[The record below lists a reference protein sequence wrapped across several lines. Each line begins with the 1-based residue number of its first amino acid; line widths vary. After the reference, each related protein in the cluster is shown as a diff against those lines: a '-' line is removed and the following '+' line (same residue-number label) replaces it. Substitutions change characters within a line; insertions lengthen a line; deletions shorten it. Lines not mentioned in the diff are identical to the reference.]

1 MGDWRSPRDP
11 DMHTWSVIRLT
22 ILRHLWTSPIR
33 ALVTVTGVAIGVATF
48 TAIQATNESVLRSF
62 TRAIDLVAGRAMLE
76 ISGGE
81 LGIDERLL
89 PLVQRVDGVSA
100 AAPIVQTVAPVAD
113 SPGEALLLM
122 GVDLFAEDPFR
133 EYRLADGDRPPG
145 IEELLSPDA
154 IFVTTAFAEA
164 HGLRKGGS
172 LTLLVGPR
180 RQRFSIKG
188 LLAPQG
194 LALAFDGNIA
204 ILDIAAAQ
212 VAFGKIGRLDRIDLV
227 THEQVPLDEIRLR
240 LAKLLPPH
248 LTVQRPDRRGH
259 QVEKMLRAFRLNL
272 TALSAIALLVSLFL
286 VYNAVSLS
294 VLERRRQIGIL
305 RSLGLTRG
313 GVAALFAA
321 EGMTLGILGSLLGVG
336 GGLLLGRVLLR
347 SVSQTVST
355 LYAYLQVEEIEV
367 SPVVLLTAL
376 GLGSAGA
383 LLASLAPAYAAS
395 RIAPTEAIQVGSYE
409 RTWMRR
415 SRLVVLGGLLL
426 LVASFLLTRPGPVA
440 GAPLFGYL
448 SLACLIFGVACFTPQ
463 LLRLTG
469 AGIHILCG
477 GRRAPLLTL
486 AAGNLSSQVGRNAV
500 AVAAMMTAIAMLV
513 GLTLMIGSFR
523 RTVELWV
530 EQTIRADLI
539 VSPAARFVKGSQA
552 RLPDSFIEGVAR
564 ISGIAAL
571 DPFIGTR
578 VTLLGQEG
586 LLAAG
591 ELEVVARYGKLLF
604 RSGESAAILRR
615 AKEEDGVIVSES
627 LALSRRLTEGDR
639 IPLDLPSGRL
649 EPTIVGVFY
658 DYSTDGGKVVMDRG
672 LWTRLEGARGSD
684 ILAIYLEPGADEAAV
699 RQQLLTI
706 AGEENAIVLN
716 SNRALKVRVLE
727 IFDHTFVVARA
738 LELIAILVGILGI
751 FNVLWASV
759 LSRRREIG
767 VLRSVGATR
776 AQLVRIVLEEA
787 GLLGL
792 LAELLG
798 LLAGI
803 ALSFILIYV
812 INKQSFGWTIQF
824 QFSWGIVVK
833 SSLIALGA
841 ALLAGYLPARRAA
854 RLNSAA
860 AVGYEG

>member
-1 MGDWRSPRDP
+1 
-11 DMHTWSVIRLT
+11 MHSWSVIRLT
-22 ILRHLWTSPIR
+22 ILRHLWTSPVR
-33 ALVTVTGVAIGVATF
+33 VLVTVTGIAIGVAAF

-62 TRAIDLVAGRAMLE
+62 TRAIDLVAGRATLE

-81 LGIDERLL
+81 PGIDERLL
-89 PLVQRVDGVSA
+89 PAVQRVDGVSA
-100 AAPIVQTVAPVAD
+100 AAPIIQTVASVAD
-113 SPGEALLLM
+113 RPGEALLLM
-122 GVDLFAEDPFR
+122 GVDLFAEDPLR
-133 EYRLADGDRPPG
+133 EYRLADGDRPPRM
-145 IEELLSPDA
+145 EELLSPDA
-154 IFVTTAFAEA
+154 IFVTTVFAEA
-164 HGLRKGGS
+164 HGLRKGRS

-194 LALAFDGNIA
+194 PARAFDGNIA

-212 VAFGKIGRLDRIDLV
+212 VAFDKIGRLDRIDLV
-227 THEQVPLDEIRLR
+227 MDERIPPDEVRARLTT
-240 LAKLLPPH
+240 LLPPY

-305 RSLGLTRG
+305 RSLGLTRA
-313 GVAALFAA
+313 GVAALFAG
-321 EGMTLGILGSLLGVG
+321 EGIALGLLGSLLGIG
-336 GGLLLGRVLLR
+336 GGLLLGGALLQ
-347 SVSQTVST
+347 SVSRTVST
-355 LYAYLQVEEIEV
+355 LYAYLRVEEIEA
-367 SPVVLLTAL
+367 SPGLLLTAL

-383 LLASLAPAYAAS
+383 LLASITPAYAAS
-395 RIAPTEAIQVGSYE
+395 RIAPRDAMHLGSFE

-415 SRLVVLGGLLL
+415 SPLALLCGLLL
-426 LVASFLLTRPGPVA
+426 LTASFLLTRPGPVG

-448 SLACLIFGVACFTPQ
+448 SLACLIFGIACFTPQ
-463 LLRLTG
+463 LLRVAG
-469 AGIHILCG
+469 AGIHSLCG

-486 AAGNLSSQVGRNAV
+486 AAGNLSSQVGRSAV

-530 EQTIRADLI
+530 EQTIRADI
-539 VSPAARFVKGSQA
+539 MVSPAARFVKGSQA
-552 RLPDSFIEGVAR
+552 RLSDTFIEGAAR
-564 ISGIAAL
+564 IPGIAAI
-571 DPFIGTR
+571 DPFIGQR
-578 VTLLGQEG
+578 IELLGQEG

-591 ELEVVARYGKLLF
+591 DFEVVARYGKLLF
-604 RSGESAAILRR
+604 RKGESATILQR
-615 AKEEDGVIVSES
+615 AKADGGVIISES
-627 LALSRRLTEGDR
+627 LALSRGLTEGNR
-639 IPLDLPSGRL
+639 LALFLPSGQV
-649 EPTIVGVFY
+649 EFPIVGVFY
-658 DYSTDGGKVVMDRG
+658 DYSTDGGKVVMDRS
-672 LWTRLEGARGSD
+672 LWTKTGGGYGAD
-684 ILAIYLEPGADEAAV
+684 ILAIYLQPGADEAVV
-699 RQQLLTI
+699 RRQLLAI
-706 AGEENAIVLN
+706 AGEDGAIALN
-716 SNRALKVRVLE
+716 SNRTLKARVLE
-727 IFDHTFVVARA
+727 IFDNTFAVARA
-738 LELIAILVGILGI
+738 LELIAILVGVLGI

-759 LSRRREIG
+759 MSRRREIG

-803 ALSFILIYV
+803 ALALILIHV

-824 QFSWGIVVK
+824 QFSWWVVIT
-833 SSLIALGA
+833 SSIIALSA
-841 ALLAGYLPARRAA
+841 ALLAGYLPARHAA
-854 RLNSAA
+854 RLNIASAVA
-860 AVGYEG
+860 YEG

>member
-1 MGDWRSPRDP
+1 
-11 DMHTWSVIRLT
+11 MHTWSVMRLT

-33 ALVTVTGVAIGVATF
+33 ALVTVTGVAIGIATF
-48 TAIQATNESVLRSF
+48 TAIQTTNESVLRSF
-62 TRAIDLVAGRAMLE
+62 TRAIDLVAGRTTLE

-81 LGIDERLL
+81 LGVDERLL
-89 PLVQRVDGVSA
+89 PAAQRLDGVSA
-100 AAPIVQTVAPVAD
+100 AAPIVQTVAAVAD
-113 SPGEALLLM
+113 QPGEALVLI

-133 EYRLADGDRPPG
+133 EYRLVANDRPPQM
-145 IEELLSPDA
+145 EELLSPNA
-154 IFVTTAFAEA
+154 IFVTAAFAET
-164 HGLRKGGS
+164 HGLQKGGH
-172 LTLLVGPR
+172 LTLLVGSR
-180 RQRFSIKG
+180 RQRFNIKG

-194 LALAFDGNIA
+194 PAMAFDGNIA

-212 VAFGKIGRLDRIDLV
+212 EAFGKIGRLDRIDLV
-227 THEQVPLDEIRLR
+227 TDERVPLDEIRAR
-240 LAKLLPPH
+240 LANALPPY

-313 GVAALFAA
+313 ALAALFAA
-321 EGMTLGILGSLLGVG
+321 EGAAFGLLGSLLGVG
-336 GGLLLGRVLLR
+336 GGLLLGRVLL
-347 SVSQTVST
+347 QTVSRT
-355 LYAYLQVEEIEV
+355 VSVLYTYLRVEEIEV
-367 SPVVLLTAL
+367 SPVLLLTTL
-376 GLGSAGA
+376 GLGSVGA
-383 LLASLAPAYAAS
+383 LLASLAPAFAAS
-395 RIAPTEAIQVGSYE
+395 RIAPKDAMQIGSFQ

-415 SRLVVLGGLLL
+415 SLLALLCGLLL
-426 LVASFLLTRPGPVA
+426 LTASFLLTHPGPVS
-440 GAPLFGYL
+440 GTPLFGYL

-469 AGIHILCG
+469 VGIHALCG

-486 AAGNLSSQVGRNAV
+486 AAGNLSSQVGRSAV

-539 VSPAARFVKGSQA
+539 VSPAARFVRGSQA
-552 RLPDSFIEGVAR
+552 RLSDAFIERAVR
-564 ISGIAAL
+564 IPGIAAL

-578 VTLLGQEG
+578 VELLGQDG

-591 ELEVVARYGKLLF
+591 DFQVVAQHGKLLF
-604 RSGESAAILRR
+604 RKGESAAVLQR
-615 AKEEDGVIVSES
+615 AKADDGVIISES
-627 LALSRRLTEGDR
+627 LALSRGLTEGNR
-639 IPLDLPSGRL
+639 LPLVLPSGL
-649 EPTIVGVFY
+649 VELPIVGVFY

-672 LWTRLEGARGSD
+672 LWARMGGEYGAD
-684 ILAIYLEPGADEAAV
+684 ILAIYLQPNTDEAAV
-699 RQQLLTI
+699 RRQLLAI
-706 AGEENAIVLN
+706 AGEDGAIVIH
-716 SNRALKVRVLE
+716 SNRALKARVLE
-727 IFDHTFVVARA
+727 IFDNTFAIARA

-776 AQLVRIVLEEA
+776 AQLVRIVLGEA

-792 LAELLG
+792 WAELLG

-803 ALSFILIYV
+803 ALSLILIYV

-824 QFSWGIVVK
+824 QFSWWVVLK
-833 SSLIALGA
+833 SSIIALGA

-854 RLNSAA
+854 RLSIAA
-860 AVGYEG
+860 AVAYEE

>member
-1 MGDWRSPRDP
+1 
-11 DMHTWSVIRLT
+11 MHTWSVMRLT
-22 ILRHLWTSPIR
+22 IIRHLWTSPIR
-33 ALVTVTGVAIGVATF
+33 VLITVTGVAIGVATF

-62 TRAIDLVAGRAMLE
+62 TRAIDLVAGRTTLE

-81 LGIDERLL
+81 LGVDEWLL
-89 PLVQRVDGVSA
+89 PLVQRVDGVWA
-100 AAPIVQTVAPVAD
+100 AAPIIHTVAAVAD
-113 SPGEALLLM
+113 QPGEALLLI

-133 EYRLADGDRPPG
+133 EYRLADSDRPPQM
-145 IEELLSPDA
+145 EELLSPDA
-154 IFVTTAFAEA
+154 IFVTRAFAEA
-164 HGLRKGGS
+164 HGLQKGGR
-172 LTLLVGPR
+172 LTLLVGSK
-180 RQRFSIKG
+180 RQHFNIKG
-188 LLAPQG
+188 LLASQG
-194 LALAFDGNIA
+194 PAMAFDGNIA

-212 VAFGKIGRLDRIDLV
+212 EAFEKIGRLDRIDLV
-227 THEQVPLDEIRLR
+227 TDERVSSEEIRAR
-240 LAKLLPPH
+240 LATTLPTH

-305 RSLGLTRG
+305 RSLGLTR
-313 GVAALFAA
+313 AATAAFFAA
-321 EGMTLGILGSLLGVG
+321 EGMALGLLGSLLGVA
-336 GGLLLGRVLLR
+336 GGLLLGRALL
-347 SVSQTVST
+347 QTVSRT
-355 LYAYLQVEEIEV
+355 VSVLYAYLRVEEIEL
-367 SPVVLLTAL
+367 SPVLLFIAL
-376 GLGSAGA
+376 GLGSVGA

-395 RIAPTEAIQVGSYE
+395 QITPKDAMQIGSFE
-409 RTWMRR
+409 RNWMRR
-415 SRLVVLGGLLL
+415 SLLALLCGLLL
-426 LVASFLLTRPGPVA
+426 LTASFLLTRPGPVG

-448 SLACLIFGVACFTPQ
+448 SLACLIFGVACFTPR
-463 LLRLTG
+463 LLHVTG
-469 AGIHILCG
+469 AGIHTLCG

-486 AAGNLSSQVGRNAV
+486 AAGNLSSQVGRSAV

-530 EQTIRADLI
+530 EQTIRADIL
-539 VSPAARFVKGSQA
+539 VSPVARFVKGSQA
-552 RLPDSFIEGVAR
+552 RLSDTFIEGATR
-564 ISGIAAL
+564 IPDIAAL

-578 VTLLGQEG
+578 VELLGQEG
-586 LLAAG
+586 LLASG
-591 ELEVVARYGKLLF
+591 DFEVVARYGKLLF
-604 RSGESAAILRR
+604 RRGESAVVLQR
-615 AKEEDGVIVSES
+615 AKAEDGVIISES
-627 LALSRRLTEGDR
+627 LALSRGLTEGDR
-639 IPLDLPSGRL
+639 LPLNLPSGRVDL
-649 EPTIVGVFY
+649 LVVGVFY

-672 LWTRLEGARGSD
+672 LWERIGGEHGAD
-684 ILAIYLEPGADEAAV
+684 ILAIYLQPHADEAAV
-699 RQQLLTI
+699 RRQLLAM
-706 AGEENAIVLN
+706 AGEDGAIALN
-716 SNRALKVRVLE
+716 SNRALKARVLE
-727 IFDHTFVVARA
+727 IFDNTFAVAHA

-776 AQLVRIVLEEA
+776 AQLVRIILGEA

-803 ALSFILIYV
+803 ALSFILIHV

-824 QFSWGIVVK
+824 QFSWWVVIK

-841 ALLAGYLPARRAA
+841 ALLAGYLPARLAA
-854 RLNSAA
+854 RLNIAS

>member
-1 MGDWRSPRDP
+1 M
-11 DMHTWSVIRLT
+11 RLT
-22 ILRHLWTSPIR
+22 ILRHLWTSPVR
-33 ALVTVTGVAIGVATF
+33 VLVTVTGVAIGIATF
-48 TAIQATNESVLRSF
+48 TAIQTTNESVLRSF
-62 TRAIDLVAGRAMLE
+62 TRAIDLVAGRATLE

-81 LGIDERLL
+81 LGVDERLL
-89 PLVQRVDGVSA
+89 PAVQRLDGVSA
-100 AAPIVQTVAPVAD
+100 AAPIIQTVAAVAD
-113 SPGEALLLM
+113 QPGEALVLI

-133 EYRLADGDRPPG
+133 EYRLVASDRPPQ
-145 IEELLSPDA
+145 IEELLSPNV
-154 IFVTTAFAEA
+154 IFVTAAFAEA
-164 HGLRKGGS
+164 HGLQKGGH
-172 LTLLVGPR
+172 LTLLVGSR
-180 RQRFSIKG
+180 RQRFNIKG

-194 LALAFDGNIA
+194 PARAFDGNIA

-212 VAFGKIGRLDRIDLV
+212 EAFGKIGRLDRIDLV
-227 THEQVPLDEIRLR
+227 TDERVPLDEIRAR
-240 LAKLLPPH
+240 LANVLPTY

-313 GVAALFAA
+313 ALAALFAA
-321 EGMTLGILGSLLGVG
+321 EGAALGLLGSLLGAG
-336 GGLLLGRVLLR
+336 GGLLLGRALLQT
-347 SVSQTVST
+347 VSRTVST
-355 LYAYLQVEEIEV
+355 LYTYLRVEEIEV
-367 SPVVLLTAL
+367 SPVLLLTTL
-376 GLGSAGA
+376 GLGSVGA

-395 RIAPTEAIQVGSYE
+395 RIAPKDAMQIGSFQ

-415 SRLVVLGGLLL
+415 SLLALLCGLLL
-426 LVASFLLTRPGPVA
+426 LTASFLLTHPGPVS
-440 GAPLFGYL
+440 GTPLFGYL
-448 SLACLIFGVACFTPQ
+448 SLACLVFGVACFTPQ

-469 AGIHILCG
+469 VGIHALCG
-477 GRRAPLLTL
+477 GSRAPLLTL
-486 AAGNLSSQVGRNAV
+486 AASNLSSQVGRSAV

-552 RLPDSFIEGVAR
+552 RLPNSLIEGAAR
-564 ISGIAAL
+564 IPGIAAL

-578 VTLLGQEG
+578 VELLGQDG

-591 ELEVVARYGKLLF
+591 DFEVLARYGRLLF
-604 RSGESAAILRR
+604 RKGESAAVLQHART
-615 AKEEDGVIVSES
+615 DGGVIISES
-627 LALSRRLTEGDR
+627 LALSRGLTEGNR
-639 IPLDLPSGRL
+639 LPLVLPSGRVEL
-649 EPTIVGVFY
+649 PIVGVFY

-672 LWTRLEGARGSD
+672 LWARMGGEYGAD
-684 ILAIYLEPGADEAAV
+684 ILAIYLQPGADEAAV
-699 RQQLLTI
+699 RRQLLAI
-706 AGEENAIVLN
+706 AGEDGAIVLH
-716 SNRALKVRVLE
+716 SNRALKARVLE
-727 IFDHTFVVARA
+727 IFDNTFAIARA

-776 AQLVRIVLEEA
+776 AQLLRIVLGEA

-792 LAELLG
+792 WAELLG

-803 ALSFILIYV
+803 ALSLILIHV

-824 QFSWGIVVK
+824 QFSWWVVLK
-833 SSLIALGA
+833 SSIITLGA
-841 ALLAGYLPARRAA
+841 ALLAGYLPARQAA
-854 RLNSAA
+854 RLNIAA
-860 AVGYEG
+860 AVAYEG

>member
-1 MGDWRSPRDP
+1 
-11 DMHTWSVIRLT
+11 MHTWSVMRLT
-22 ILRHLWTSPIR
+22 ILRHLRTSPIR
-33 ALVTVTGVAIGVATF
+33 VLVTVAGVAIGVATF
-48 TAIQATNESVLRSF
+48 TAIQTTNESVLSSF
-62 TRAIDLVAGRAMLE
+62 TRAIDLVAGRTTLE

-81 LGIDERLL
+81 LGIDERFL
-89 PLVQRVDGVSA
+89 PAIQRVEGVSA
-100 AAPIVQTVAPVAD
+100 AAPIIHTVAAVAD
-113 SPGEALLLM
+113 RPGDALLLM

-133 EYRLADGDRPPG
+133 EYRLADGDRPPAM
-145 IEELLSPDA
+145 EELLSPDA
-154 IFVTTAFAEA
+154 IFVTTAFART
-164 HGLRKGGS
+164 HGLRKGES
-172 LTLLVGPR
+172 LTLLVGLR
-180 RQRFSIKG
+180 RQRFSVKG

-194 LALAFDGNIA
+194 PARAFDGNIA

-212 VAFGKIGRLDRIDLV
+212 VAFGKLGRLDRIDLV
-227 THEQVPLDEIRLR
+227 THEPVPLDEIRAH
-240 LAKLLPPH
+240 LATLLPPH
-248 LTVQRPDRRGH
+248 LTIQRPDRRGY

-321 EGMTLGILGSLLGVG
+321 EGMTLGLLGSLLGVG
-336 GGLLLGRVLLR
+336 GGLLLGRALLQG
-347 SVSQTVST
+347 VSKTVST

-376 GLGSAGA
+376 GLGSVGA

-395 RIAPTEAIQVGSYE
+395 RIAPKDAIQVGSFE

-415 SRLVVLGGLLL
+415 SRLAMLGGLLL

-469 AGIHILCG
+469 AGIHSLCG
-477 GRRAPLLTL
+477 GRRAPLLAL
-486 AAGNLSSQVGRNAV
+486 AAGNLSSQVGRSAV

-523 RTVELWV
+523 RTVELWI

-539 VSPAARFVKGSQA
+539 VSPAARFVKGSHA
-552 RLPDSFIEGVAR
+552 RLSHTFIEGAAR

-571 DPFIGTR
+571 DPFIGKR
-578 VTLLGQEG
+578 VELLGQEG

-591 ELEVVARYGKLLF
+591 DFEVGARYGRLLF
-604 RSGESAAILRR
+604 RRGESAAILRR
-615 AKEEDGVIVSES
+615 AKNEDGVIISES
-627 LALSRRLTEGDR
+627 LALSRGLAEGDQ
-639 IPLDLPSGRL
+639 IPLYLPSGRVDL
-649 EPTIVGVFY
+649 SVAGVFY
-658 DYSTDGGKVVMDRG
+658 DYSTDGGKVVMDRS
-672 LWTRLEGARGSD
+672 LWTKMEGEHGAD
-684 ILAIYLEPGADEAAV
+684 ILAIYLQPGADEAAI
-699 RQQLLTI
+699 RRQLLVI
-706 AGEENAIVLN
+706 AGEDGAIALN
-716 SNRALKVRVLE
+716 SNRALRVRVLE
-727 IFDHTFVVARA
+727 IFDNTFAVARA

-776 AQLVRIVLEEA
+776 AQLVRIILGEA

-803 ALSFILIYV
+803 ALSFILIHV

-824 QFSWGIVVK
+824 QFSWWIVVK
-833 SSLIALGA
+833 SSIIALGA

-854 RLNSAA
+854 RLNIAE
-860 AVGYEG
+860 AVAYEG

>member
-1 MGDWRSPRDP
+1 MGP
-11 DMHTWSVIRLT
+11 DVHTWSIIRLT
-22 ILRHLWTSPIR
+22 ILRHLWTSPVR
-33 ALVTVTGVAIGVATF
+33 MLVTITGVAIGVATF
-48 TAIQATNESVLRSF
+48 TAIQVTNESVLRSF
-62 TRAIDLVAGRAMLE
+62 TRAIDLVAGRATLE

-89 PLVQRVDGVSA
+89 PTVQRVDGVSA
-100 AAPIVQTVAPVAD
+100 AAPIMQAVASVAD
-113 SPGEALLLM
+113 QHGEALLLM

-145 IEELLSPDA
+145 MEELLSPNA
-154 IFVTTAFAEA
+154 IFVTAAFAEA
-164 HGLRKGGS
+164 HGLQKGGT

-188 LLAPQG
+188 LLTSQG
-194 LALAFDGNIA
+194 PARAFDGNIA

-227 THEQVPLDEIRLR
+227 TDERVPLDEIRAR
-240 LAKLLPPH
+240 LADVLPPH

-313 GVAALFAA
+313 AVAALFTA
-321 EGMTLGILGSLLGVG
+321 EGMALGLMGSLLGVG
-336 GGLLLGRVLLR
+336 GGLLLGRALLQT
-347 SVSQTVST
+347 VSQTVSS
-355 LYAYLQVEEIEV
+355 LYAFLRVEEIEV
-367 SPVVLLTAL
+367 SPVLLLTAL

-395 RIAPTEAIQVGSYE
+395 RIAPKDAMQIGSSE
-409 RTWMRR
+409 RTWVRR
-415 SRLVVLGGLLL
+415 SPLILLCGLLL
-426 LVASFLLTRPGPVA
+426 LTVSFLLTRPGPIG

-463 LLRLTG
+463 LLRCIG
-469 AGIHILCG
+469 SGIHALCG
-477 GRRAPLLTL
+477 GKRAPLLTL
-486 AAGNLSSQVGRNAV
+486 AAGNLSSQVGRSAV

-552 RLPDSFIEGVAR
+552 RLPGFFIEGAAR
-564 ISGIAAL
+564 IPGIAAL
-571 DPFIGTR
+571 DPFIGQR
-578 VTLLGQEG
+578 VELLGQQG

-591 ELEVVARYGKLLF
+591 DFEVVAGYGRLLF
-604 RSGESAAILRR
+604 RKGESAIVLKH
-615 AKEEDGVIVSES
+615 AKAEGGVIISES
-627 LALSRRLTEGDR
+627 LALSRGLTEGDR
-639 IPLDLPSGRL
+639 LPLFLPSGRVEL
-649 EPTIVGVFY
+649 PIAGVFY
-658 DYSTDGGKVVMDRG
+658 DYSTDGGKVVMDRT
-672 LWTRLEGARGSD
+672 LWAKLLGEPGAD
-684 ILAIYLEPGADEAAV
+684 ILAIYLQPGADLAAV
-699 RQQLLTI
+699 RRQLLTI
-706 AGEENAIVLN
+706 AGEGSAIALN
-716 SNRALKVRVLE
+716 SNQALRARVLVV
-727 IFDHTFVVARA
+727 FDNTFAVARA
-738 LELIAILVGILGI
+738 LELIAILVGVLGI

-776 AQLVRIVLEEA
+776 AQLLRIVLGEA

-792 LAELLG
+792 LADLLG

-803 ALSFILIYV
+803 ALSLILIYV

-824 QFSWGIVVK
+824 QFSWWVVLK
-833 SSLIALGA
+833 SSIIALGT
-841 ALLAGYLPARRAA
+841 ALLAGYLPARQAA
-854 RLNSAA
+854 HLNIAA
-860 AVGYEG
+860 AVAYEG

>member
-1 MGDWRSPRDP
+1 
-11 DMHTWSVIRLT
+11 MHTWSVMRLT

-33 ALVTVTGVAIGVATF
+33 VLVTVTGVAIGIATF
-48 TAIQATNESVLRSF
+48 TAIQTTNESVLRSF
-62 TRAIDLVAGRAMLE
+62 TRAIDLVAGRATLE

-81 LGIDERLL
+81 LGVDERLL
-89 PLVQRVDGVSA
+89 PAVQRLDGVSA
-100 AAPIVQTVAPVAD
+100 AAPIIQTVAAVAD
-113 SPGEALLLM
+113 QPGEALLLI

-133 EYRLADGDRPPG
+133 EYRLVTSDRRPQM
-145 IEELLSPDA
+145 EELLSPGV
-154 IFVTTAFAEA
+154 IFVTAAFAEA
-164 HGLRKGGS
+164 HGLQKGGH
-172 LTLLVGPR
+172 LTLLVGSR
-180 RQRFSIKG
+180 RQHFNIKG

-194 LALAFDGNIA
+194 PARAFDGNIA

-212 VAFGKIGRLDRIDLV
+212 EAFGKIGRLDRIDLM
-227 THEQVPLDEIRLR
+227 TDERVPLDEIRAR
-240 LAKLLPPH
+240 LANVLPPY

-305 RSLGLTRG
+305 RSLGLTRRA
-313 GVAALFAA
+313 VAALFAA
-321 EGMTLGILGSLLGVG
+321 EGAALGLLGSLLGVG
-336 GGLLLGRVLLR
+336 GGLLLGRVLL
-347 SVSQTVST
+347 QTVSRT
-355 LYAYLQVEEIEV
+355 VSVLYAYLRVEEIEV
-367 SPVVLLTAL
+367 SPVLLLTAL
-376 GLGSAGA
+376 GLGSVGA

-395 RIAPTEAIQVGSYE
+395 RIAPKDAMQIGSFE

-415 SRLVVLGGLLL
+415 SPLALLCGLLL
-426 LVASFLLTRPGPVA
+426 LSAAFLLTHPGPV
-440 GAPLFGYL
+440 GGTPLFGYL

-469 AGIHILCG
+469 AGIHALCG

-486 AAGNLSSQVGRNAV
+486 AAGNLSSQVGRSAV

-523 RTVELWV
+523 QTVELWV

-539 VSPAARFVKGSQA
+539 VSAAARFVKGSQA
-552 RLPDSFIEGVAR
+552 RLSDAFIERAAR
-564 ISGIAAL
+564 IPGIAAL
-571 DPFIGTR
+571 DPFIGMR
-578 VTLLGQEG
+578 VELLGQDG

-591 ELEVVARYGKLLF
+591 DFEVVARYGRLLF
-604 RSGESAAILRR
+604 RKGESAEVLHR
-615 AKEEDGVIVSES
+615 AKTDGGVIISES
-627 LALSRRLTEGDR
+627 LALSRGLTEGDR
-639 IPLDLPSGRL
+639 VPLFLPSGPVEL
-649 EPTIVGVFY
+649 PIVGVFY

-672 LWTRLEGARGSD
+672 LWARMGGEYGAD
-684 ILAIYLEPGADEAAV
+684 ILAIYLQPGADEAAV
-699 RQQLLTI
+699 RRQLLAI
-706 AGEENAIVLN
+706 AGEDGAIALH
-716 SNRALKVRVLE
+716 SNRALKARVLE
-727 IFDHTFVVARA
+727 IFDNTFAIARA

-776 AQLVRIVLEEA
+776 AQLVRIVLGEA

-803 ALSFILIYV
+803 ALSLILIHV

-824 QFSWGIVVK
+824 QFSWWVVLK
-833 SSLIALGA
+833 SSIITLGA
-841 ALLAGYLPARRAA
+841 ALLAGYLPARQAA
-854 RLNSAA
+854 RLNIAA
-860 AVGYEG
+860 AV